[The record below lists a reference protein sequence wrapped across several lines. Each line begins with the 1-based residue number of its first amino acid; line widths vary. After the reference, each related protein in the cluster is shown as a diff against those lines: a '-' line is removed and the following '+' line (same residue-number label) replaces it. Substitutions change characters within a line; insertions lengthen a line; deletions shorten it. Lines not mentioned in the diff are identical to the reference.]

1 MDVTSWHKIYTDLP
15 SKQLKVPVLNKS
27 LVTCSE
33 DETRVIAPQALQ
45 DELDVL
51 MGEISLG
58 RCFIRPSGTEDVV
71 RVYAEGMTQDD
82 ADRLASG
89 CVTAIKK
96 HVG

>member
-1 MDVTSWHKIYTDLP
+1 MDIPSWHKIYTDLP

-33 DETRVIAPQALQ
+33 DETSVITPKALQ
-45 DELDVL
+45 DELNVL
-51 MGEISLG
+51 MSEVSLG

-89 CVTAIKK
+89 CVTAISK
-96 HVG
+96 HLG